1 MGLNMADSCTKCAIE
16 SRCNRAS
23 PSLRPQLD
31 AHALLLA
38 PTRADG
44 TLIMYMWLRMTRAV
58 IFESLEIALEGHVS
72 SYQSYPAWLHHRPQE
87 ALFDQSC

>member
-1 MGLNMADSCTKCAIE
+1 MGLKMAGSCTKCDIE

-38 PTRADG
+38 VTRADS
-44 TLIMYMWLRMTRAV
+44 TLIMYMWLLMTRAV
-58 IFESLEIALEGHVS
+58 IFKSPETA
-72 SYQSYPAWLHHRPQE
+72 
-87 ALFDQSC
+87 